1 MGKLIELSTEE
12 LLKKFGSGKHKPGS
26 GSAAA
31 FQGMLSAK
39 LIHTVID
46 LTKARENY
54 KEWWADLKLME
65 ADLDNRI
72 YPTLENLF
80 QLDSEQFDRVIQLR
94 LALKAESNWTK
105 RRTLKEEL
113 DEAMLPATETPIS
126 IGKMCVELAWFAIF
140 ICDHGFQAARGDSGV
155 ALNNLIGTIAG
166 CLSIINLNLLSL
178 GHDEQTEQIRL
189 EAGRLKTAYMD
200 LSIKA
205 MERLNVLEK
214 EAERNKAYH
223 QELQE
228 LASGK
233 WAGVKLSYAE
243 IEALAR
249 RLQNTLF
256 TYQDKLSK
264 ATDPDDVIGLLKP
277 QLVLAKILNYHY
289 EEPESLGQHVVDGEQ
304 FEIAGIIDKPN
315 KSVAISR
322 QFSKET
328 RNFTAAHELGHALMH
343 RQPVL
348 HRDKPLDG
356 SAAGIT
362 RDAVELEADKF
373 ATYFLMPAKQ
383 VRRIFRQL
391 FLTDKFVINE
401 NTVFSLTGGG
411 VNAFR
416 QKCKSLRGLS
426 RILAEAG
433 SNAGE
438 SFKSMAEIFSVS
450 KETMA
455 IRLEELQLVEF

>member
-12 LLKKFGSGKHKPGS
+12 LLEKFGSGKHKPGS

-46 LTKARENY
+46 LTKAREAY

-65 ADLDNRI
+65 GDLDNRI
-72 YPTLENLF
+72 YPALENLF

-105 RRTLKEEL
+105 RRAFKEEL

-126 IGKMCVELAWFAIF
+126 IGKMCLELAWFAIF

-189 EAGRLKTAYMD
+189 EASRLKTAYMD
-200 LSIKA
+200 LSTKA

-223 QELQE
+223 QELQV

-233 WAGVKLSYAE
+233 WAGAKLSYAE

-315 KSVAISR
+315 KSVAVSR

-401 NTVFSLTGGG
+401 NTVFSLTRGG
-411 VNAFR
+411 VSAFR
-416 QKCKSLRGLS
+416 QKCKSLRDLS

-433 SNAGE
+433 SNAGD
-438 SFKSMAEIFSVS
+438 SFKSMAEIFNVS